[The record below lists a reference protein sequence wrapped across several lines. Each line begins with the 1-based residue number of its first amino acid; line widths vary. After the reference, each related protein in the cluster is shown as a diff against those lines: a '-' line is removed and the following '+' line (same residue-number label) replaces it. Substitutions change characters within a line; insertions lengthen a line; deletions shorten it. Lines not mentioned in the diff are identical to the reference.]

1 MTALEK
7 QIAASEK
14 RLAKFEKNVGMY
26 RDRADKKLALLQESG
41 FMVTREDFTVFKTG
55 RWKYD
60 YDYTVSDKAK
70 QILTLAQYSP
80 VVDNLLSERENA
92 ERAENEKKELAAL
105 KEKNTEK
112 DRAEKEVAEQ
122 NRMLVNRLE
131 KELLPFR
138 QQWLEDMTKY
148 HREFYHRIHEA
159 LPNARKQYKE
169 LEKEIYEEK
178 RKNCFRPSARIKKME
193 ETRRAFGRIL
203 SAPPA
208 AHNTEA
214 SYMDYIKP
222 RLEEEYNNCLY
233 ILADKCRPFELD
245 LDKVQVHHPRMSSR
259 GFDVMLTDDKD
270 RVVDVRMIWAAENS
284 ELVTPHTRYIITE
297 RTVKEKKESEAENRI
312 SDIHIYSVDNCMLFI
327 RCKIDGVQQ
336 MGRKLSLDDTIK
348 YNDGTDKIKLAE
360 RYFKDALQPER
371 EQGRGMK
378 R

>member
-26 RDRADKKLALLQESG
+26 RDRADKKLALLQKSG

-60 YDYTVSDKAK
+60 YDYTLSDNAK

-92 ERAENEKKELAAL
+92 ERAENEKKELEAL

-138 QQWLEDMTKY
+138 KQWMEDMTKY

-178 RKNCFRPSARIKKME
+178 RKNCFRPSPEIKKME
-193 ETRRAFGRIL
+193 KKLTAYGHIL

-208 AHNTEA
+208 VHNTEE

-245 LDKVQVHHPRMSSR
+245 LDKVQVHYPRMSSR

-297 RTVKEKKESEAENRI
+297 RSVKEKKE
-312 SDIHIYSVDNCMLFI
+312 
-327 RCKIDGVQQ
+327 
-336 MGRKLSLDDTIK
+336 
-348 YNDGTDKIKLAE
+348 
-360 RYFKDALQPER
+360 R
-371 EQGRGMK
+371 EVEKPYQ
-378 R
+378 